1 MTQPSTIS
9 VESLTPRIRK
19 ITFSNPPVNLLIPE
33 AFARLQEVIAEMSA
47 DPEVRVAIFTSSTPD
62 YFINHFDLAAAGD
75 VAEPPAEGEVPP
87 AVDVLMGLTKAP
99 FISIAAIRG
108 RTRGGGNELALAFDL
123 RYASREQAVFGQPE
137 VASGLLPGGGGSER
151 LPRLIGRDRAME
163 AILGSDDYDA
173 DLAERYG
180 WITRALPDAELDSFV
195 ESMAARL
202 ASFDKATL
210 SAAKAQIN
218 RATLPPD
225 ADLYAAY
232 GEFLNSMTSPGFQER
247 LPGVGKLISELGVEE
262 WQRNL
267 GKYLGLANQ
276 QA

>member
-9 VESLTPRIRK
+9 VESPTPRIRK
-19 ITFSNPPVNLLIPE
+19 ITFSNPPVNLLVPE
-33 AFARLQEVIAEMSA
+33 TFARLRDVITEMSE
-47 DPEVRVAIFTSSTPD
+47 DPEVRVAIFTSSTPG
-62 YFINHFDLAAAGD
+62 YFINHFDIASAGD

-87 AVDVLMGLTKAP
+87 AVDVLMRLTKAP

-108 RTRGGGNELALAFDL
+108 RTRGGGNELALACDL
-123 RYASREQAVFGQPE
+123 RYASREQALFGQPE

-151 LPRLIGRDRAME
+151 LPRLIGRDRALE

-180 WITRALPDAELDSFV
+180 WITRALPDTELDSFV
-195 ESMAARL
+195 EGMAARL
-202 ASFDKATL
+202 ASFDKTVL
-210 SAAKAQIN
+210 GAAKAQIN

-225 ADLYAAY
+225 ADLQAAY
-232 GEFLNSMTSPGFQER
+232 GEFLNSLTGPGFQER
-247 LPGVGKLISELGVEE
+247 LPAVGKLITELGVEE

>member
-9 VESLTPRIRK
+9 VESPAPRIRK
-19 ITFSNPPVNLLIPE
+19 ITFSNPPVNLLVPE
-33 AFARLQEVIAEMSA
+33 TFARLREIITEMSE

-62 YFINHFDLAAAGD
+62 YFINHFDIAAAGD

-87 AVDVLMGLTKAP
+87 AVDVLTRLTKAP

-108 RTRGGGNELALAFDL
+108 RTRGGGNELALACDL
-123 RYASREQAVFGQPE
+123 RYASREQALFGQPE

-151 LPRLIGRDRAME
+151 LPRLIGRDRALE

-202 ASFDKATL
+202 ASFDKTVL
-210 SAAKAQIN
+210 GAAKAQIN

-225 ADLYAAY
+225 ADLHAAY
-232 GEFLNSMTSPGFQER
+232 GEFLNSLTGPGFQER
-247 LPGVGKLISELGVEE
+247 LPAVGKLITEMGVEE

-267 GKYLGLANQ
+267 GEYLGLANQ